1 MAHTP
6 HAFENQIFE
15 HYREIAKAITDAIE
29 LLKEHNYTI
38 IDLEGNWIHK
48 DKSKFKT

>member
-15 HYREIAKAITDAIE
+15 HYRTQAKAINDAIA
-29 LLKEHNYTI
+29 LLKEHNYII
-38 IDLEGNWIHK
+38 IDLEGNWIKK
-48 DKSKFKT
+48 D

>member
-15 HYREIAKAITDAIE
+15 HYRTQAKAITDAIE

-38 IDLEGNWIHK
+38 IDLEGNWIKKH
-48 DKSKFKT
+48 

>member
-15 HYREIAKAITDAIE
+15 HYRTQAKAINDAIL
-29 LLKEHNYTI
+29 LLKEHNYII
-38 IDLEGNWIHK
+38 IDLEGNWIKKH
-48 DKSKFKT
+48 

>member
-1 MAHTP
+1 MSHVP

-15 HYREIAKAITDAIE
+15 HYRERAKQINSAIE

-38 IDLEGNWIHK
+38 IDLEGKWIRK
-48 DKSKFKT
+48 ETEI